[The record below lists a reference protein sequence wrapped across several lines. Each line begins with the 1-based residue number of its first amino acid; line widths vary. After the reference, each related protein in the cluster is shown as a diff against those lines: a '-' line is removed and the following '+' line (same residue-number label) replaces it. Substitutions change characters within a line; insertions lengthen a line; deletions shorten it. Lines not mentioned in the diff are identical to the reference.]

1 MDRATM
7 HVVPDDGAILE
18 EVAQTEEQVLREVG
32 YRNYKQRARLIN
44 HPGVVRFNIRH
55 FRRHTEPAVAHLL
68 DPHFNGFDRGFE
80 VKRAIRRPVR
90 AGWRVPIVE
99 EIDPLVIGKESVA
112 RVKAGRRWK

>member
-80 VKRAIRRPVR
+80 SSEPSGARSAQAGESRLSRR
-90 AGWRVPIVE
+90 
-99 EIDPLVIGKESVA
+99 
-112 RVKAGRRWK
+112 

>member
-1 MDRATM
+1 M
-7 HVVPDDGAILE
+7 HVVPDDGAVLE
-18 EVAQTEEQVLREVG
+18 EVAQPEEQVLREVG

-80 VKRAIRRPVR
+80 VKRAIRRTVR
-90 AGWRVPIVE
+90 EGSKAR
-99 EIDPLVIGKESVA
+99 IDEKIDTLGSGKESVA
-112 RVKAGRRWK
+112 RVKAARRWK

>member
-99 EIDPLVIGKESVA
+99 QIHAFVISKKRLTGMEAS
-112 RVKAGRRWK
+112 RRRK